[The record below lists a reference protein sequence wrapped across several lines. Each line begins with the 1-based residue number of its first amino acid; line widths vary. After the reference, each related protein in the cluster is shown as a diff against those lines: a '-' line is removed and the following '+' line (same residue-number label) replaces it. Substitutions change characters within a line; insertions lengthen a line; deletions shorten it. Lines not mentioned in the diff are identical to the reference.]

1 MRRCHYGPQMQTS
14 HYVYD
19 QAWDQERARL
29 AALEAVWDAGTH
41 AVLTRY
47 GVGPGCK
54 VLEAGAG
61 GGSVVSWLADQ
72 VTDAGRVL
80 AVDLDTRFVEPLA
93 SRVVEVRQA
102 NLVTDDLPAGEFD
115 LVHCRMVL
123 EHIPEHEQV
132 LARLV
137 RALRPSGRLV
147 VEDLD
152 WASFGIED
160 ADEAD
165 ERGANGI
172 LDFMGAA
179 GFDRVFGRRLV
190 SLLVAQG
197 LERVTG
203 EGRSFVLDASHPGF
217 AFFGLS
223 FAQLAPAAVDA
234 GHLTKEDAD
243 VVGERLQRGD
253 KRVIT
258 PSLIAAVGRKPQT

>member
-1 MRRCHYGPQMQTS
+1 MATS
-14 HYVYD
+14 RYVYD
-19 QAWDQERARL
+19 AAWEQERARL
-29 AALEAVWDAGTH
+29 AALETVWDPGTH

-61 GGSVVSWLADQ
+61 GGSVVSWLAEQ

-80 AVDLDTRFVEPLA
+80 AVDLDTRFVEPLR

-102 NLVTDDLPAGEFD
+102 NLVTDDLPEGAFD

-123 EHIPEHEQV
+123 EHIPEHGQV

-137 RALRPSGRLV
+137 GALRPGGRLV

-152 WASFGIED
+152 WASFGIEA

-165 ERGANGI
+165 ERAANGV
-172 LDFMGAA
+172 LDFMASA

-190 SLLVAQG
+190 SLLLAQG
-197 LERVTG
+197 LEDVTG
-203 EGRSFVLDASHPGF
+203 EGRSFVLEPSDPGF

-223 FAQLAPAAVDA
+223 FAQLAPAAVAA
-234 GHLTKEDAD
+234 GMLTQEDAD
-243 VVGERLQRGD
+243 VVGERLQRGH

-258 PSLIAAVGRKPQT
+258 PSLIAAVGRKPRS

>member
-1 MRRCHYGPQMQTS
+1 MVQSS
-14 HYVYD
+14 HYAYD
-19 QAWDQERARL
+19 AGWHQERARL

-61 GGSVVSWLADQ
+61 GGSVVSWLAEQ

-80 AVDLDTRFVEPLA
+80 AVDLDTRFVEPLR

-102 NLVTDDLPAGEFD
+102 DLVTDELPEGEFD
-115 LVHCRMVL
+115 LAHCRMVL
-123 EHIPEHEQV
+123 EHIAEHEQV
-132 LARLV
+132 LSRLV
-137 RALRPSGRLV
+137 RALRPGGRLV

-152 WASFGIED
+152 WASFAIED
-160 ADEAD
+160 ADEVD
-165 ERGANGI
+165 ERGAKGI

-190 SLLVAQG
+190 SRLVAQG
-197 LERVTG
+197 LEDVTG
-203 EGRSFVLDASHPGF
+203 EGRSYVLGASHPGF

-223 FAQLAPAAVDA
+223 FEQLAPAAVAA
-234 GHLTKEDAD
+234 GMLTQEDAD
-243 VVGERLQRGD
+243 VVGKRLREGD

-258 PSLIAAVGRKPQT
+258 PSLIAAVGRKPVEPARRDG